1 MIQISDRKIL
11 ITGSQ
16 GFIGSHLLTELII
29 KNKIIGVNVILDKR
43 TKNYIPLKKDI
54 LKLTAGDALGKLY
67 GIVHLAAITD
77 IDFCNKNP
85 HKCFA
90 TNVLGTQKVLEIA
103 RKKDCKL
110 VYVSTSHVY
119 GKPIKL
125 PITEGHPKNPESIYA
140 ASKLAGEICCEGY
153 ANTYG
158 LDISVVRLFS
168 VYGPNSP
175 SYLVTS
181 RIFSQINNRVIRLG
195 NLHAKR
201 DFIYVKDA
209 VNGVKTVLEKSKRFN
224 VYNIGMGKSY
234 SILAVCNL
242 IKKISAKTTPIQSV
256 RSYLRKNDI
265 NEIRSNSSKIRKL
278 GWKPKF
284 DLKKGLELTLKWNH
298 K

>member
-11 ITGSQ
+11 VTGSQ
-16 GFIGSHLLTELII
+16 GFIGSHLLTELIT
-29 KNKIIGVNVILDKR
+29 KNKIIGVNVTLDKR
-43 TKNYIPLKKDI
+43 IKNYIPLKKDI
-54 LKLTAGDALGKLY
+54 IKLTTGNVLGKLY

-85 HKCFA
+85 HKCFV
-90 TNVLGTQKVLEIA
+90 TNVFGTQKVLEIA

-125 PITEGHPKNPESIYA
+125 PITEEHPKNPESIYA

-153 ANTYG
+153 ANSYG

-175 SYLVTS
+175 SHLVTS
-181 RIFSQINNRVIRLG
+181 RIFSQLNHKVIRLG

-201 DFIYVKDA
+201 DFIYVTDA

-224 VYNIGMGKSY
+224 VYNIGMEKSY

-256 RSYLRKNDI
+256 RSYLRKNGI
-265 NEIRSNSSKIRKL
+265 NEVRSSSSKIRKL
-278 GWKPKF
+278 GWKPKL
-284 DLKKGLELTLKWNH
+284 DLKKGLELTLNWYLK
-298 K
+298 

>member
-16 GFIGSHLLTELII
+16 GFIGSHLLTELVK
-29 KNKIIGVNVILDKR
+29 KNKIIGVNVTLDKR
-43 TKNYIPLKKDI
+43 IKNYIPIKKDI
-54 LKLTAGDALGKLY
+54 LKLTAGDTLGKLY

-77 IDFCNKNP
+77 INFCNKNP
-85 HKCFA
+85 HKCFV

-110 VYVSTSHVY
+110 VYVSTSHIY

-242 IKKISAKTTPIQSV
+242 IKKISAKTTHIQSV

-265 NEIRSNSSKIRKL
+265 NEIRSNSSKIRKI

-284 DLKKGLELTLKWNH
+284 DLKKGLELTLKWNL